1 MMISGSGGG
10 GGGGRRSSGYI
21 RCCLVVFAIVSALCI
36 CGPALYWKI
45 NKGVRMGHVGGSVS
59 NCPPCV
65 CDCAPPISLLNIAP
79 GLVNLSIQ
87 DCGKS
92 DPDLHQ
98 EMRKQ
103 TVDLL
108 TEELQLQETV
118 SKDHLE
124 HMNATNL
131 DAWRLASHYQREAE
145 KCNAA
150 IEACEEARERAE
162 ALLRNEMR
170 ASLLWEQRARQFGW
184 QGE

>member
-1 MMISGSGGG
+1 MMISGSGSGGGG

-21 RCCLVVFAIVSALCI
+21 RC
-36 CGPALYWKI
+36 
-45 NKGVRMGHVGGSVS
+45 
-59 NCPPCV
+59 
-65 CDCAPPISLLNIAP
+65 
-79 GLVNLSIQ
+79 LVNLSIQ
-87 DCGKS
+87 DCGKN
-92 DPDLHQ
+92 DLDLHQ

-103 TVDLL
+103 TIDLL

-118 SKDHLE
+118 SKVHPE

-150 IEACEEARERAE
+150 TEACEEARERAV

-170 ASLLWEQRARQFGW
+170 ASLLWEQRVLVTT
-184 QGE
+184 ENLTLKND